1 MLTVAIKR
9 LTPTAMLPVKG
20 SEEAACFDLHVDSC
34 VPDSW
39 GFTIHT
45 GIAIALPPGYGMFI
59 FPRSGL
65 GSKYGLTLRNG
76 TGVIDSDYRG
86 EILLK
91 LNFGH
96 IDTRKDIQK
105 VLVPGSRIAQATI
118 LQVPEVVLS
127 EVSELPTTIRGAGGF
142 GSTGT

>member
-9 LTPTAMLPVKG
+9 LTPTAILPVKG
-20 SEEAACFDLHVDSC
+20 SEEAACFDLHVDSME
-34 VPDSW
+34 PDSW
-39 GFTIHT
+39 GWTVHT

-65 GSKYGLTLRNG
+65 GTKLGLSLRNG

-91 LNFGH
+91 FNFGH
-96 IDTRKDIQK
+96 IDTRKEIHK
-105 VLVPGSRIAQATI
+105 ALEKGSRIAQATI
-118 LQVPEVVLS
+118 LRVPEVAFE
-127 EVSELPTTIRGAGGF
+127 EVSVLPDSIRGIGGF
-142 GSTGT
+142 GSTG